1 MTLINKEGCM
11 NTLALNAAVAEEPEC
26 AGPHDAVA
34 SLAQGKIRCVA
45 CQVCADGG
53 ATSCR
58 GRVK

>member
-1 MTLINKEGCM
+1 M

-45 CQVCADGG
+45 CQVRAGGGG